1 MKYPKVYTYQ
11 APLSNIS
18 PETCNE
24 MLQHDRNVTKIAESN
39 SVSRKHLYKQM
50 HKYEDNVI
58 DMFDDGNNDN
68 GSNVMYYLPVTPEWL
83 ASFVLSL
90 MFDCKGSFR
99 GIQKAAHSLLDFN
112 LTHDFIAETCRE
124 AKKKATELNKKYDL
138 SSIADAALDEL
149 FHLGKP
155 VLGGIDLKSLYC
167 FSLSKEGDREGKT
180 WVSTLEIAKQ
190 MGLNPERVIADG
202 GAGITYAVARVL
214 KDTKLYRDV
223 FHNIMD
229 MNEMRRFLYNK
240 TKSTKTAVK
249 TIIKRINNP
258 RKKAKRKELQALLK
272 KTEQQ
277 TQLYKYLFETIS
289 ILIEWMRF
297 DILQKPGYAPA
308 VRQDLYDFI
317 VSELYKLEK
326 LHPHRIRKVCRS
338 LKKNKN
344 KILGFLEVLDDKFSD
359 IAEEFGC
366 SIDVIWQICHMQKY
380 STQGKKYLRSKLC
393 MYLRLGTKLPAIEQS
408 VNAAIDS
415 TETSSSMIENFNS
428 RLSGYFFLRKGLDNE
443 YLGLL
448 QFYLNHNSFVRS
460 ERSFRKGKSPV
471 NILTGEYHQHWLELL
486 GYSLFKQ
493 AA

>member
-50 HKYEDNVI
+50 HKYEDNVS
-58 DMFDDGNNDN
+58 DMFNDGNKDN

-124 AKKKATELNKKYDL
+124 AKKKATELNKKYNL

-223 FHNIMD
+223 FHNIM
-229 MNEMRRFLYNK
+229 
-240 TKSTKTAVK
+240 
-249 TIIKRINNP
+249 
-258 RKKAKRKELQALLK
+258 AL
-272 KTEQQ
+272 
-277 TQLYKYLFETIS
+277 
-289 ILIEWMRF
+289 
-297 DILQKPGYAPA
+297 
-308 VRQDLYDFI
+308 
-317 VSELYKLEK
+317 
-326 LHPHRIRKVCRS
+326 H
-338 LKKNKN
+338 
-344 KILGFLEVLDDKFSD
+344 
-359 IAEEFGC
+359 
-366 SIDVIWQICHMQKY
+366 
-380 STQGKKYLRSKLC
+380 
-393 MYLRLGTKLPAIEQS
+393 
-408 VNAAIDS
+408 
-415 TETSSSMIENFNS
+415 
-428 RLSGYFFLRKGLDNE
+428 
-443 YLGLL
+443 
-448 QFYLNHNSFVRS
+448 
-460 ERSFRKGKSPV
+460 
-471 NILTGEYHQHWLELL
+471 
-486 GYSLFKQ
+486 
-493 AA
+493 